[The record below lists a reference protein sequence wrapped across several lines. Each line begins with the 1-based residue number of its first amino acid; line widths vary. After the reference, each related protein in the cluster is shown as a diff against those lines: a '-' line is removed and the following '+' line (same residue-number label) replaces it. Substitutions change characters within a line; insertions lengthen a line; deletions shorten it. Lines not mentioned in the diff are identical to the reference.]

1 MEDNFNHTI
10 LVVDSDEEVA
20 RSIDKLVG
28 KRGVTVIFAPGGIE
42 GIEKIKQALK
52 PFSLIIAEQGLSGIK
67 GYEFL
72 EKAREITPDTV
83 CFLVTGHPNMDVIIN
98 AVNRGVIH
106 RYILK
111 PWDPDEFLKLIG
123 SGLSQYE
130 VVLENERLLPLA
142 KEQNAKLYMLNC
154 DLKER
159 GESNIKTLGLLDK
172 KIEELTLKLD
182 AMGKGEEEEKSKLM
196 AGLEPVLKE
205 GDLLT
210 KEALEPFYAELMGEL
225 FKQFK
230 DLAERNGFSMP
241 ESA

>member
-10 LVVDSDEEVA
+10 LVVDIDEEVA
-20 RSIDKLVG
+20 RGIEKLVG
-28 KRGVTVIFAPGGIE
+28 NRGAMVIFAPGGIE

-52 PFSLIIAEQGLSGIK
+52 PFSLIIAEQELSGMK
-67 GYEFL
+67 GDEFL
-72 EKAREITPDTV
+72 EKARKITPDTV
-83 CFLVTGHPNMDVIIN
+83 CFLVTEYPDMDLIIN
-98 AVNRGVIH
+98 AVNRGSIH
-106 RYILK
+106 RYISK
-111 PWDPDEFLKLIG
+111 PWDPEEFLKVIR

-159 GESNIKTLGLLDK
+159 GEANLKTLGLLDK
-172 KIEELTLKLD
+172 TIEELTLRLD
-182 AMGKGEEEEKSKLM
+182 ALEKGEQRPKAM
-196 AGLEPVLKE
+196 ADLETILRE
-205 GDLLT
+205 SNLLT
-210 KEALEPFYAELMGEL
+210 KEALEQFYTELMGEL

-241 ESA
+241 EGA

>member
-111 PWDPDEFLKLIG
+111 PWDPDEFLKLIR

-205 GDLLT
+205 SDLLT

>member
-10 LVVDSDEEVA
+10 LVVDSDEDVA
-20 RSIDKLVG
+20 RGIDKLVG
-28 KRGVTVIFAPGGIE
+28 KEGVKVISVPGGIE
-42 GIEKIKQALK
+42 GIEKIKGALK
-52 PFSLIIAEQGLSGIK
+52 PFSLIMAEQELSGMK
-67 GYEFL
+67 GDEFL
-72 EKAREITPDTV
+72 EKARKITPDTV
-83 CFLVTGHPNMDVIIN
+83 CFLVTESPNMDVIIN
-98 AVNRGVIH
+98 AVNRGSIH

-111 PWDPDEFLKLIG
+111 PWDPEEFLKVIR

-159 GESNIKTLGLLDK
+159 GEANLKALGLLDRT
-172 KIEELTLKLD
+172 IEELTLRLNTL
-182 AMGKGEEEEKSKLM
+182 GKGEEEQKADIM
-196 AGLEPVLKE
+196 AGLETVLKE
-205 GDLLT
+205 SNLFT
-210 KEALEPFYAELMGEL
+210 KEALELFYTELMGEL

-241 ESA
+241 EGA